1 MRTTASVEIS
11 SEGDVA
17 IVSFT
22 SNCISDVEEI
32 TGASATIGQYVQV
45 HPPREIVF
53 DFSGVKFFS
62 SQVLGLLLEA
72 RGYVK
77 ARGGK
82 VAICA
87 LDPQLHRVFR
97 ITNLDK
103 IFAFYPDCPAALAAV
118 TSQGS

>member
-1 MRTTASVEIS
+1 MKTTETVEIR

-22 SNCISDVEEI
+22 NNCISDVEEI
-32 TGASATIGQYVQV
+32 TTASSLIRQYVQA
-45 HPPREIVF
+45 HPPREIIF

-72 RGYVK
+72 RGYLK
-77 ARGGK
+77 AHGGR
-82 VAICA
+82 VDICA
-87 LDPQLHRVFR
+87 LEPQLHRVFR

-103 IFAFYPDCPAALAAV
+103 IFAFYPDCSAALATRV
-118 TSQGS
+118 V